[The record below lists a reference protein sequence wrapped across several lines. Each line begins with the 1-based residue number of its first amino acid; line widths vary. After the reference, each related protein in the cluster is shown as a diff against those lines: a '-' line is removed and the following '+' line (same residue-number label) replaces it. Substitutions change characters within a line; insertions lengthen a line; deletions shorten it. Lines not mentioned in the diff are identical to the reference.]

1 MRIVVAMSGGVD
13 SSVAALK
20 LKKEGHELI
29 GLTMKTWPKEDCGRE
44 DERTCCSLDAVQ
56 YARSVAEDL
65 EIPYYVV
72 DLSREF
78 ARDVKDYFTK
88 EYSRGRTPNP
98 CIYCNSRI
106 KFGYLM
112 KKTRELGADT
122 IATGHYARIGFDGDE
137 VVLKEA
143 LEKKK
148 DQSYFLCGIPR
159 NELKNI
165 LFPLGEMRKDE
176 VRDLARVHGLMS
188 ADRRSSQD
196 ICFSLA
202 AEETGESGG
211 SGPGDLLDISGRV
224 IGKHRGVAF
233 YTIGQRK
240 GLGLGIHLPLYVV
253 SIDPDNN
260 TVTVGNRESAMK
272 DNIRVNIFNWLSD
285 RELRPGD
292 VYGVRIRHNGAKAEA
307 VVTELSE
314 NEAVIKFSAK
324 QFAPTPGQAAVFYSK
339 ETVAGAGWIVSP

>member
-1 MRIVVAMSGGVD
+1 MKIVVAMSGGVD

-20 LKKEGHELI
+20 LKKEGYELI
-29 GLTMKTWPKEDCGRE
+29 GITMKTWPKEDCGRG
-44 DERTCCSLDAVQ
+44 DERTCCSLEAVQ

-65 EIPYYVV
+65 EIPHYVV

-78 ARDVKDYFTK
+78 AREVKDYFIQ
-88 EYSRGRTPNP
+88 EYSSGRTPNP

-112 KKTRELGADT
+112 KKARELGADS
-122 IATGHYARIGFDGDE
+122 IATGHYARVSFDGDRA
-137 VVLKEA
+137 VLREA
-143 LEKKK
+143 VEKKK

-159 NELKNI
+159 NELKHI
-165 LFPLGEMRKDE
+165 LFPLGEMRKNE
-176 VRDLARVHGLMS
+176 VRELARENGLMS

-202 AEETGESGG
+202 VEETGDPGG
-211 SGPGDLLDISGRV
+211 ITPGDLLDISGKV

-240 GLGLGIHLPLYVV
+240 GLGLGIHLPLYVL
-253 SIDPDNN
+253 SIDPVNN
-260 TVTVGNRESAMK
+260 TVTVGNRENVMK
-272 DNIRVNIFNWLSD
+272 DNIRVKIFNWFSD

-292 VYGVRIRHNGAKAEA
+292 IYGVRIRHNGAKAEA
-307 VVTELSE
+307 AVSGLSE
-314 NEAVIKFSAK
+314 NEAIIKFSAK
-324 QFAPTPGQAAVFYSK
+324 QFAPTPGQAAVFYSE
-339 ETVAGAGWIVSP
+339 ETVAGAGWIV